1 MFAALARARRLGR
14 GAVTLRYVPDA
25 PDARPRVAYSVGRG
39 VGGAV
44 QRNRARRRLRAAVLE
59 VSERLV
65 GGAYLFGASSEV
77 VTMPFSELVERV
89 GGLVDAARDAP

>member
-1 MFAALARARRLGR
+1 MFAALSRARRLGR
-14 GAVTLRYVPDA
+14 GAVTLRYVRDA
-25 PDARPRVAYSVGRG
+25 SAGPPRVAYSVGRA

-44 QRNRARRRLRAAVLE
+44 QRNRARRRRRAAVLE
-59 VSERLV
+59 VSDRLG

-89 GGLVDAARDAP
+89 GELVDAAREGA

>member
-14 GAVTLRYVPDA
+14 GAVTLRYVADA
-25 PDARPRVAYSVGRG
+25 PAARPRVAYSVGRA

-59 VSERLV
+59 VSDRLG
-65 GGAYLFGASSEV
+65 GGAYLFGANSEV

-89 GGLVDAARDAP
+89 GALVDAARETA